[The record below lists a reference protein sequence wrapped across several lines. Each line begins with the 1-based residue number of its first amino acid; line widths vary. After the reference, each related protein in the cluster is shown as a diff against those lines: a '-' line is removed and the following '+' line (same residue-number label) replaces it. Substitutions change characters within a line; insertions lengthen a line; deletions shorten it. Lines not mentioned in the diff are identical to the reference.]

1 MTKDEALQEMLI
13 LLGADVAGRLS
24 TAEKDWALERSAVG
38 DDYDPWIAAAEAVFL
53 LGGRAKAG
61 TVTRFTADG
70 ATFQKEQDW
79 QGWGDWLKSQ
89 SPRNSGDGYGD
100 GFAFLVVP

>member
-1 MTKDEALQEMLI
+1 MDKELARAEMLA
-13 LLGADVAGRLS
+13 LLGSDVSSQLS
-24 TAEKDWALERSAVG
+24 TADQDRCLDLAASGG
-38 DDYDPWIAAAEAVFL
+38 DYCPWLAASEGAYL

-79 QGWGDWLKSQ
+79 FGWGDWLKSK
-89 SPRNSGDGYGD
+89 SPRSNGPGFGD
-100 GFAFLVVP
+100 GFAFLVL